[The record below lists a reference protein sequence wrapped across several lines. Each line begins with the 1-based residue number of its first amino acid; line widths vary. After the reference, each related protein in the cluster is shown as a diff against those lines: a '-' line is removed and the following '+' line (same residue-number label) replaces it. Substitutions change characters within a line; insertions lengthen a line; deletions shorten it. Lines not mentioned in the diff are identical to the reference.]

1 MVEFPKVL
9 VTEPVTSKLEVRVNF
24 GLLTGREATP
34 AELDDL
40 AGRLVPLLG
49 SVSLIAEHRQE
60 TDGHAEAELHQV
72 RVDLPSADR
81 ADEVV
86 AIAEE
91 WLGDC
96 FESRHA
102 EVADPY

>member
-1 MVEFPKVL
+1 MSDPSMVFIS
-9 VTEPVTSKLEVRVNF
+9 EPTTSALEVRVNF

-49 SVSLIAEHRQE
+49 SVSLVAEHRQE

-72 RVDLPSADR
+72 RIDLAPDAPAD
-81 ADEVV
+81 DVV
-86 AIAEE
+86 AVAEQ
-91 WLGDC
+91 WVDDC
-96 FESRHA
+96 FDSRHA
-102 EVADPY
+102 EVAERY

>member
-1 MVEFPKVL
+1 VSDPLTVFVS
-9 VTEPVTSKLEVRVNF
+9 EPTASALEVRVNF

-49 SVSLIAEHRQE
+49 SVSLVAEHRQE
-60 TDGHAEAELHQV
+60 TDGHAEAGVHQV
-72 RVDLPSADR
+72 RIDLASDDPI
-81 ADEVV
+81 EQV
-86 AIAEE
+86 AAVAEQWAE
-91 WLGDC
+91 DC

-102 EVADPY
+102 EVSER

>member
-1 MVEFPKVL
+1 MIDPPRVIVS
-9 VTEPVTSKLEVRVNF
+9 EPTTSALEVRVNF

-49 SVSLIAEHRQE
+49 SVSLVAEHRQE
-60 TDGHAEAELHQV
+60 TDGRAEAELHQV
-72 RVDLPSADR
+72 RIDLAAGDP

-86 AIAEE
+86 AVAER
-91 WLGDC
+91 WLENC
-96 FESRHA
+96 FETRHA
-102 EVADPY
+102 EVAEP